1 MQSGHALNLH
11 DSLHT
16 MSRMESS
23 KSFSLDA
30 PRGVSPRPVSA
41 RRTTR
46 QQPAIDSIQ
55 NPRCQQQS
63 QQQ

>member
-1 MQSGHALNLH
+1 MQSGHALNLY

-16 MSRMESS
+16 MSGMKSS

-30 PRGVSPRPVSA
+30 PHGVSPRPVSA
-41 RRTTR
+41 RTTR
-46 QQPAIDSIQ
+46 QQSAIDSIQ
-55 NPRCQQQS
+55 IPRCQQQS